1 MERVDSAWPGLPPV
15 SHVSGTQSPIADDR
29 KDTAHHRPSLF
40 GHSSAWPLCL
50 ACFGLVNR
58 APVAKTSAPALSSEL
73 HEAVARASST
83 DWETTFS
90 FLWATLV
97 KKLVTGSMPSQHKPL
112 GGSVLLTF

>member
-1 MERVDSAWPGLPPV
+1 MWREWTPLGQG
-15 SHVSGTQSPIADDR
+15 SHVSGTQNPIADR

-73 HEAVARASST
+73 HEAVARASGT

-97 KKLVTGSMPSQHKPL
+97 KKLL
-112 GGSVLLTF
+112 